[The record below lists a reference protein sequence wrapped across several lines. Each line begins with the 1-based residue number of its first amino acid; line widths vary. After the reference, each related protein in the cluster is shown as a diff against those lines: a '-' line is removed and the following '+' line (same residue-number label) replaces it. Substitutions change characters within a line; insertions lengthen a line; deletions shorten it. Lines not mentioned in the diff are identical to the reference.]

1 MIPASRQRNYLQSG
15 LYVIV
20 VGIIA
25 ALLLERLLT
34 YAEAA
39 EKSAM
44 EATLSRL
51 HAALYTQVA
60 FLALR
65 GEYEAI
71 ERLATQSPFAAA
83 TVISAN
89 YLGEFVG
96 LPLDVKGGS
105 WLYDRVRN
113 ELVYVPNLRRYL
125 HIADD
130 SERATPRLRY
140 RLELL
145 KSSNSTYV
153 GVSLRQTGGA
163 RWDPLP

>member
-1 MIPASRQRNYLQSG
+1 VIPTSRQRNYLQSG

-25 ALLLERLLT
+25 TLLLERLLT

-44 EATLSRL
+44 EATLGRL
-51 HAALYTQVA
+51 HAALYTRIA
-60 FLALR
+60 YLTLR

-71 ERLATQSPFAAA
+71 EQLPRQSPFTAA
-83 TVISAN
+83 TVSSVN
-89 YLGEFVG
+89 YVGEFVG

-113 ELVYVPNLRRYL
+113 ELVYVPNLRRHL
-125 HIADD
+125 RVAEDG
-130 SERATPRLRY
+130 ERAMPHLRY

-145 KSSNSTYV
+145 KSSDTTYV
-153 GVSLRQTGGA
+153 GVSLRPTGGA
-163 RWDPLP
+163 RWEPLP